1 MNIIIPE
8 IVIISGSEGV
18 GKSTT
23 CERIEQYAR
32 VKQIEISGIRSA
44 IEISN
49 KNKKIAI
56 NSIDLRGGTKVKLAY
71 YLQRW
76 DIKRPER
83 KWKFNE
89 LAFLWGNKVLINSI
103 PTGLLMIDEIGY
115 QEIENEKG
123 WNSCFSVLKSG
134 QFDLAIIVIRK
145 TLINSAKIIWPNAEI
160 MEIKEGGP
168 RENEFNH
175 IKDKIDLIFRIR
187 DTK

>member
-1 MNIIIPE
+1 MIIPE

-49 KNKKIAI
+49 NEKIAI

-89 LAFLWGNKVLINSI
+89 LAFIWGNKVLVNSI

-123 WNSCFSVLKSG
+123 WNSCFPVLKSG

-160 MEIKEGGP
+160 MDIKEDGP
-168 RENEFNH
+168 TENAFNS
-175 IKDKIDLIFRIR
+175 IKDKIDLIFGIR